1 MDRRDLREQNR
12 VSWNAVVGA
21 HESHRGD
28 LSRFFGEGGS
38 TLFQEECDLLGKL
51 EGRSLVH
58 LQCNS
63 GGDSIS
69 LTRLG
74 ATVTGVDVSD
84 EAVSSARDLAE
95 KTGIRATF
103 ERADVYDWLEEASRE
118 GRRFDVAFA
127 SYGVIC
133 WLPDLRIWAG
143 GIAGIL
149 NPGGCFVLIDF
160 HPAADI
166 FDRAW
171 NHVNDYPSGG
181 EPLLLDRGVGDYVG
195 ASGGGLTPAG
205 FVEGVRDFEN
215 PEGCYLFRWGLGEVV
230 TALAEAGLRITAL
243 EEYPYANGERKFAGM
258 RELPGKRM
266 VPPEHIPTVPLMYGI
281 RAERSQQPAT

>member
-28 LSRFFGEGGS
+28 LSRFFSEGGS

-181 EPLLLDRGVGDYVG
+181 EPLLLDRGVGDYVA

-258 RELPGKRM
+258 RELPGRRM
-266 VPPEHIPTVPLMYGI
+266 VPPEDVPTVPLMYGI
-281 RAERSQQPAT
+281 RADSW

>member
-28 LSRFFGEGGS
+28 LSRFFSEGGS
-38 TLFQEECDLLGKL
+38 TLFQEECDLLGRL

-171 NHVNDYPSGG
+171 HHVNDYPSGG
-181 EPLLLDRGVGDYVG
+181 EPLLLDRGVGDYVA
-195 ASGGGLTPAG
+195 ASGGGLAPAG